1 MIMKNALLLRNLITS
16 EKFAARLAQVNLASK
31 NDIAAF
37 VKKINFDDKIKNLN
51 KKVTSNKLKHLVVE
65 NELKN

>member
-1 MIMKNALLLRNLITS
+1 MIMKSTLLLRNLITS
-16 EKFAARLAQVNLASK
+16 EKFAARLAQANLASK

-37 VKKINFDDKIKNLN
+37 VKKINFDDKMKNLN